1 MSPRWKHA
9 LVTLAAVMLLTA
21 PALAAEPPAD
31 PGFGIVNAV
40 EAEPGLLIAGQPTA
54 QQIKAAG
61 KAGYHTVLDLRS
73 RAEDRGFNE
82 EKTVLKAKIAY
93 TNVEVTPDTLTQSKV
108 LYFLMMLRQAERPVL
123 LHCHSGNRAGA
134 LYYAW
139 LVLEKAVPEDQAL
152 EQARLAG
159 LRDPLLGDMMK
170 ALVADIKKSQRPQD

>member
-1 MSPRWKHA
+1 M
-9 LVTLAAVMLLTA
+9 AAVLLLTA
-21 PALAAEPPAD
+21 PVSAAVEPPPPAD
-31 PGFGIVNAV
+31 PGLGILNAV

-61 KAGYHTVLDLRS
+61 KAGYRTVLDLRS
-73 RAEDRGFNE
+73 RVEDRGFNE
-82 EKTVLKAKIAY
+82 EKATGKAKMAY
-93 TNVEVTPDTLTQSKV
+93 TNVEVTPDSLTISKV
-108 LYFLMMLRQAERPVL
+108 HFFLMMLREAERPVL
-123 LHCHSGNRAGA
+123 LHCSTGNRAAA

-139 LVLEKAVPEDQAL
+139 LVLEKALPEDQAL

>member
-9 LVTLAAVMLLTA
+9 LVTLAAVTLLTA

-54 QQIKAAG
+54 QQLKAAG

-73 RAEDRGFNE
+73 RVEDRGFNE
-82 EKTVLKAKIAY
+82 EKTVRKAKMAY

-108 LYFLMMLRQAERPVL
+108 LYFLMMLREAERPVL

-152 EQARLAG
+152 EQARAAG

-170 ALVADIKKSQRPQD
+170 ALVADIKKSQRPVD